1 MKKIFAA
8 VLALT
13 LLFSFTVF
21 AEGDIKIKVNGKE
34 LVSDVPPEIVEG
46 RTFVPMRAVF
56 EALGAN
62 VTWHGEQQLIMATE
76 GSKIMVL
83 KIGSAS
89 LNVCDVAT
97 GESKDITLDVAPFI
111 NNGRTLVPVRAVSE
125 ALGASVSW
133 DGEARKVTIVK

>member
-1 MKKIFAA
+1 MKKIFVA
-8 VLALT
+8 VLAFA

-21 AEGDIKIKVNGKE
+21 AEGDIKITVNGKE

-62 VTWHGEQQLIMATE
+62 VTWQAEQQLIMATE

-83 KIGSAS
+83 KIGSDL

-97 GESKDITLDVAPFI
+97 GETKDITLDVAPYI
-111 NNGRTLVPVRAVSE
+111 NSGRTLVPVRAVSE
-125 ALGASVSW
+125 ALGALVSW
-133 DGEARKVTIVK
+133 DGDARLVTVEK

>member
-1 MKKIFAA
+1 MKKIFA
-8 VLALT
+8 VLLAFA

-21 AEGDIKIKVNGKE
+21 AEGEIKITVNGKE

-62 VTWHGEQQLIMATE
+62 VTWQAEEQIIIATE

-83 KIGSAS
+83 KIGAPS
-89 LNVCDVAT
+89 LNVCDVAA
-97 GESKDITLDVAPFI
+97 GEIKDIILDVAPFI

-133 DGEARKVTIVK
+133 DGEARLVTVVK